1 MSASRVA
8 FYASTPSYLVAFES
22 EGYGEVARNLQQLSR
37 AQRWDEMAAL
47 VDDGM
52 LDTYAVTGT
61 YDEIAAKLR
70 ARYAGVATAIDFA
83 IPLADAGRRKPVARD
98 DRRIARGLTQPP
110 RRHGAAEEIPTIRV
124 GKPRRP
130 IAGSFSPG
138 AAASIPI
145 ESPSTFSSTP
155 SVAATRMPATPYSDS

>member
-1 MSASRVA
+1 VSKGAAKTGRDLSGFTMCVMPLVATAPDRAGLDARIADVRSRIA

-52 LDTYAVTGT
+52 LDTYAVIGT

-70 ARYAGVATAIDFA
+70 DHYQGVATAIEFA
-83 IPLADAGRRKPVARD
+83 IPL
-98 DRRIARGLTQPP
+98 
-110 RRHGAAEEIPTIRV
+110 
-124 GKPRRP
+124 
-130 IAGSFSPG
+130 SSPG
-138 AAASIPI
+138 DEDRLRDLIGELRGS
-145 ESPSTFSSTP
+145 
-155 SVAATRMPATPYSDS
+155 

>member
-1 MSASRVA
+1 TPRYIAETMLPAVQRGAAKTGRDLSGFTMCVIPLVATAPDRASLDARIADVRSRVA
-8 FYASTPSYLVAFES
+8 FYASTPAYLIAFEN

-70 ARYAGVATAIDFA
+70 ARYTAVATAIEFA
-83 IPLADAGRRKPVARD
+83 IPLSGERDAAMLRALIAALRDAR
-98 DRRIARGLTQPP
+98 
-110 RRHGAAEEIPTIRV
+110 
-124 GKPRRP
+124 
-130 IAGSFSPG
+130 
-138 AAASIPI
+138 
-145 ESPSTFSSTP
+145 
-155 SVAATRMPATPYSDS
+155 